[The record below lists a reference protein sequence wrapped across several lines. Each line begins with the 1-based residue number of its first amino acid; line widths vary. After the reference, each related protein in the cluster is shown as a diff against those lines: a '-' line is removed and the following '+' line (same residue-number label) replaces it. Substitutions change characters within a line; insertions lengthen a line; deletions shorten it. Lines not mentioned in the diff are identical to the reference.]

1 VQYIPANVP
10 QAWALGSVFHLLQ
23 AMLGLQADAPN
34 RRLYVDPEQPNWLL
48 DLTFRQLAS
57 RSVVH
62 RDRPISVFTNQKYLL
77 QYSAAQQ
84 FLLVQEI

>member
-1 VQYIPANVP
+1 MQYIPANFP

-62 RDRPISVFTNQKYLL
+62 SDRPISVFTNQKYLL